1 MANRETPI
9 RYRIV
14 GTVVPA
20 LLALMFAAAA
30 SAVEPMH
37 SANWF
42 NPDRSGEGW
51 SLEILNNETAVGY
64 WFTYDE
70 AGNQRWLI
78 GVGNVAGDHIDFPE
92 MLVASGGRFGPDFDP
107 GDVVLETVGSVS
119 MTFTDCN
126 NGFFEFSLFGQEMSI
141 ELARLSRTLTLDC
154 DGTNEDFPD
163 ARGQQSGSWFDP
175 THSGEG
181 FSLQWQTN
189 GTAVVTWFTYTPD
202 GDPYWMLGVGEKSA
216 GVLLF
221 PDVIATRGARFGA
234 EFDAG
239 DLEVFPWGELRM
251 SLGCATGTA
260 DYASLLPEFGSGSFQ
275 LTRLTVLRGLNCT
288 GSPGPDPDP
297 GVTQWRLIPAGGPA
311 LSEVSTATAGGFIYL
326 GGGLISISQNTRQF
340 WRYDPATESWTR
352 MADLPAARDHGMATV
367 LNGKIYYFGGFTF
380 SPARSET
387 SSAWRFDPATNSWT
401 VLPNLPATRAA
412 GGAAV
417 IGEHIYIAG
426 GARTTIDRY
435 TPASNSWTT
444 LATNDPV
451 FRDHAAVVTHQGE
464 LWIMGGRS
472 KIGGDNSSDVR
483 IFNPQS
489 GVMRPGPAMQI
500 ARSGFAAVSMGDVLV
515 TAGGE
520 SLSGGTI
527 GSAEVYSAQSGW
539 GFLEPLPVAVHGL
552 GGVALEDGRFYFM
565 LGSTQAGGVTNPGL
579 VQILEPASPQD

>member
-1 MANRETPI
+1 
-9 RYRIV
+9 
-14 GTVVPA
+14 
-20 LLALMFAAAA
+20 
-30 SAVEPMH
+30 
-37 SANWF
+37 
-42 NPDRSGEGW
+42 
-51 SLEILNNETAVGY
+51 
-64 WFTYDE
+64 
-70 AGNQRWLI
+70 
-78 GVGNVAGDHIDFPE
+78 
-92 MLVASGGRFGPDFDP
+92 
-107 GDVVLETVGSVS
+107 
-119 MTFTDCN
+119 
-126 NGFFEFSLFGQEMSI
+126 
-141 ELARLSRTLTLDC
+141 
-154 DGTNEDFPD
+154 
-163 ARGQQSGSWFDP
+163 
-175 THSGEG
+175 
-181 FSLQWQTN
+181 
-189 GTAVVTWFTYTPD
+189 
-202 GDPYWMLGVGEKSA
+202 
-216 GVLLF
+216 
-221 PDVIATRGARFGA
+221 
-234 EFDAG
+234 
-239 DLEVFPWGELRM
+239 
-251 SLGCATGTA
+251 
-260 DYASLLPEFGSGSFQ
+260 
-275 LTRLTVLRGLNCT
+275 
-288 GSPGPDPDP
+288 
-297 GVTQWRLIPAGGPA
+297 
-311 LSEVSTATAGGFIYL
+311 
-326 GGGLISISQNTRQF
+326 
-340 WRYDPATESWTR
+340 
-352 MADLPAARDHGMATV
+352 MATV